1 MERLAVRE
9 ADVSLTAVQRTIQ
22 RGQKFFDPKNNSIV
36 SVLDRGMA
44 SGESIL
50 IAQNPESGLITTV
63 LTGQNLIRSRFVPI
77 P

>member
-22 RGQKFFDPKNNSIV
+22 QGQKFFDPKNNSIV